1 MRRAS
6 KNSTEGLFE
15 LGRRCLES
23 TPKPITTSKDLGE
36 RIRAARKAKKL
47 NQQEI
52 ADLAGVGR
60 RFISELE
67 NGKPSLEFD
76 KVINVARA
84 TGIDLFSKSR

>member
-1 MRRAS
+1 MGKAS
-6 KNSTEGLFE
+6 KNLTGGLLE
-15 LGRRCLES
+15 LGRRYLEN

-36 RIRAARKAKKL
+36 RIKSARKAKKL

-84 TGIDLFSKSR
+84 TGIDLFSKPR

>member
-1 MRRAS
+1 MGKAS
-6 KNSTEGLFE
+6 KNLTGGLLE
-15 LGRRCLES
+15 LGRRYLEN
-23 TPKPITTSKDLGE
+23 TAKPITTSKDLGE
-36 RIRAARKAKKL
+36 CIKAARKAKKL

-76 KVINVARA
+76 KVINVANA
-84 TGIDLFSKSR
+84 TGIDLFSKPR